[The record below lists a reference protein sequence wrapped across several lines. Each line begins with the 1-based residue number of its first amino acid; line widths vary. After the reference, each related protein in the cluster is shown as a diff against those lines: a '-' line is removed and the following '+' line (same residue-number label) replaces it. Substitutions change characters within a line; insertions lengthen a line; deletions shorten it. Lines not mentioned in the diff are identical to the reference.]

1 MSNGLKNFLNP
12 QKTFL
17 DNVNTDPRKQIGD
30 NLNTNLGNFK
40 RYLELD
46 STFRNR
52 KLYPNPCDFIVD
64 INAATRDTPQS
75 ALDPIILAFPYEAN
89 LTSGGSTV
97 IQIALSV
104 NSSTIRNFYK
114 GSVLEINNIFRK
126 IVSYDEFTQTATVDI
141 AYPFAPPALTP
152 YTIRKEEPLVYNVTT
167 QAQIA
172 VTGIAEL
179 DQTPSTR
186 KIRLNATASS
196 QNDFYNNLY
205 VFIPGVTPPTSYQYS
220 RILKYFGGPQ
230 MAIIDT
236 PFIPAITGAGVP
248 YEILKFNRDNV
259 VPIRYSGNLITNYP
273 QQYQIS
279 LVYLNIPNRY
289 ILNGYGG
296 KLKDYSYIYVAL
308 YSSNAK
314 TATSSINSNNP
325 TSLQALF
332 KVPVSFLQINENS
345 QFLCLQFTGMTQTI
359 SFRETDSLHF
369 TVSLPLIND
378 NLNFDPLQPSNVLNF
393 EPFNR
398 DIYFKDFLGRFPIES
413 DPIEQVTALFEMIKV
428 S

>member
-1 MSNGLKNFLNP
+1 MSNGLKNFLTPNRN
-12 QKTFL
+12 FIE
-17 DNVNTDPRKQIGD
+17 NVEINKSKSLE

-46 STFRNR
+46 SNFRNR
-52 KLYPNPCDFIVD
+52 KLYPNPCDFIID
-64 INAATRDTPQS
+64 INAATRNTPQS
-75 ALDPIILAFPYEAN
+75 ALDPIILAFPYEVN

-126 IVSYDEFTQTATVDI
+126 IISYDEFSQTATVDI
-141 AYPFAPPALTP
+141 AYPFAPLALTS
-152 YTIRKEEPLVYNVTT
+152 YTIRKEIPVDYNVTT
-167 QAQIA
+167 QAQIPF
-172 VTGIAEL
+172 TGIPEL
-179 DQTPSTR
+179 DNTPTSR
-186 KIRLNATASS
+186 KIRLNASS
-196 QNDFYNNLY
+196 ITSDNYYNNLY
-205 VFIPGVTPPTSYQYS
+205 IFIPGVSPPASYQYS
-220 RILKYFGGPQ
+220 RIMKYFGSSQ
-230 MAIIDT
+230 MAIIDN
-236 PFIPAITGAGVP
+236 PFLPPIIAAGVP

-259 VPIRYSGNLITNYP
+259 VPIRYSSNLVTNYA
-273 QQYQIS
+273 QQYTIS
-279 LVYLNIPNRY
+279 LIYLNIPNRY
-289 ILNGYGG
+289 ILSGYGG
-296 KLKDYSYIYVAL
+296 KLKDYSYIYVSL

-332 KVPVSFLQINENS
+332 KVPVSYLQINDNS
-345 QFLCLQFTGMTQTI
+345 QFLCLQFTGMNQTI
-359 SFRETDSLHF
+359 SFRETDSLQF

-378 NLNFDPLQPSNVLNF
+378 NLNFDPLTPVNVLTF

-398 DIYFKDFLGRFPIES
+398 DIYFKDYIGKFPIES
-413 DPIEQVTALFEMIKV
+413 DPIEQVTALFELIKI

>member
-1 MSNGLKNFLNP
+1 MSSGLKNFLNP
-12 QKTFL
+12 QKNFL
-17 DNVNTDPRKQIGD
+17 DNVITDPRKQSGD

-104 NSSTIRNFYK
+104 NSSSIRNFYK
-114 GSVLEINNIFRK
+114 GSILEINNIFRK

-152 YTIRKEEPLVYNVTT
+152 YTIRKEEPLFYNVTT

-179 DQTPSTR
+179 DQTPPTR
-186 KIRLNATASS
+186 KIRLDATSSS

-205 VFIPGVTPPTSYQYS
+205 VFIPGATPPASYQYS

-230 MAIIDT
+230 MAILDT
-236 PFIPAITGAGVP
+236 PIIPAITAAGVA

-369 TVSLPLIND
+369 TVLLPLIND

-398 DIYFKDFLGRFPIES
+398 DIYFKDFLGKFPIES

>member
-17 DNVNTDPRKQIGD
+17 DNVNTDPRKQVGD
-30 NLNTNLGNFK
+30 VLNTNLGNFK

-64 INAATRDTPQS
+64 INAATKDSPQS

-114 GSVLEINNIFRK
+114 GSVLEINNVFRK
-126 IVSYDEFTQTATVDI
+126 IVSYDEFTQVATVDI
-141 AYPFAPPALTP
+141 AYPGAPPALTP
-152 YTIRKEEPLVYNVTT
+152 YTIRKEEPVIYNVTT
-167 QAQIA
+167 QAMI
-172 VTGIAEL
+172 VTGNPEI
-179 DQTPSTR
+179 DQTPASR
-186 KIRLNATASS
+186 KIRLSATSS
-196 QNDFYNNLY
+196 TVDNFYNNLY
-205 VFIPGVTPPTSYQYS
+205 IFIPGGAPPSTYQYS
-220 RILKYFGGPQ
+220 RVLKYFGSQ
-230 MAIIDT
+230 QIAIVDN
-236 PFIPAITGAGVP
+236 PFLPPISAAGVA

-259 VPIRYSGNLITNYP
+259 VPLRYSGNLVTSYP
-273 QQYQIS
+273 QQYTVS

-289 ILNGYGG
+289 IVNGYGG
-296 KLKDYSYIYVAL
+296 KLKDYSYIYVSL
-308 YSSNAK
+308 FSSNAK

-332 KVPVSFLQINENS
+332 KVPVSYLQINENS
-345 QFLCLQFTGMTQTI
+345 QFLCLQFTGMSQTI
-359 SFRETDSLHF
+359 SFKENDSLHF
-369 TVSLPLIND
+369 IVSLPLIND
-378 NLNFDPLQPSNVLNF
+378 NLNFDPLLPSNVLNF

-398 DIYFKDFLGRFPIES
+398 DIYFKDYLGKFPIES
-413 DPIEQVTALFEMIKV
+413 DPIEQVTALFELIRV